1 MVSRGLL
8 GVVTKGALHNPR
20 CVTAPDKVVVDLNR
34 TEIRAAG
41 IDTHYEPQRHGT
53 ARYVGFEASTA
64 R

>member
-1 MVSRGLL
+1 MGCL
-8 GVVTKGALHNPR
+8 GSSLK
-20 CVTAPDKVVVDLNR
+20 VTAPDKVVVDPNR